1 MIRSDLGRALLALAA
16 AVDALAQAVCKIPT
30 QTAAVDAELAR
41 LAKEATAR
49 ANEAAALAR
58 GEAPPGKRGD
68 YKQAMGAVVPATD
81 EPPEATI
88 RRMRDDGE
96 GSDGP

>member
-1 MIRSDLGRALLALAA
+1 M
-16 AVDALAQAVCKIPT
+16 QAVERVCSRCGRTYKASVGSALTICY
-30 QTAAVDAELAR
+30 VCRAEDYV
-41 LAKEATAR
+41 
-49 ANEAAALAR
+49 
-58 GEAPPGKRGD
+58 APPGKRGD

>member
-1 MIRSDLGRALLALAA
+1 M
-16 AVDALAQAVCKIPT
+16 QAVERVCSRCGRTYKASVGSALTICY
-30 QTAAVDAELAR
+30 VCRAEDYVAGVR
-41 LAKEATAR
+41 KR
-49 ANEAAALAR
+49 ANE
-58 GEAPPGKRGD
+58 
-68 YKQAMGAVVPATD
+68 AMGAVVPATD

>member
-1 MIRSDLGRALLALAA
+1 MIRSDLTAALPPRAAGVLALALG
-16 AVDALAQAVCKIPT
+16 VTTTPPPRGG
-30 QTAAVDAELAR
+30 VDAELAR